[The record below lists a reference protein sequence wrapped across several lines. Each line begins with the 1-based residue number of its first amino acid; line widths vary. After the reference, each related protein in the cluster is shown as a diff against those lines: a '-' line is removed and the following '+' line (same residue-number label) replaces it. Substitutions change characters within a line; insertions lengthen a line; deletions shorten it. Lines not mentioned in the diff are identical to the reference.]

1 MSDLNLNVSDNN
13 SFVSLSPQASGTD
26 TQNGITSVTQQLPN
40 QPKDSVK
47 TAEQPEG
54 NVNPSAYTANTS
66 RPVLEKPLEGVQPKV
81 NGDGAAKKGEA
92 KTASKPGDAATRD
105 LEGEHAA
112 GTLSAGEAA
121 TTEITQQTDQPTIA
135 PQEKKQQNQDEGGK
149 GGGDSSSGQGG
160 SQQGKSEGLT
170 DQTLSELLSQLSN
183 LEQSGDIEPMT
194 SDQLSKLLNNFSKTS
209 AELAGTDA
217 AGKSQIEEP
226 YPQFTIEGDTIT
238 GPNGPWTIPAAQ
250 SPPTSPNAVYTNSY
264 HELKATTTTLQ
275 QTIINIPESPE
286 KLTYAN
292 FLKILVEA
300 LTKFQEFLYVMNNI
314 DSKSIRDKSKAQLE
328 TSLHKLEE
336 QRKKQEEEQRKARE
350 AGQKSG
356 ILGLFQKVFNIIA
369 IIVSVVLVVA
379 FPPAGP
385 LAMLATGFMVASVTD
400 MIMKQTGGKGL
411 FEKAFE
417 VLAQMTSGILDAMG
431 IHGAA
436 NEIITLVTKIVLV
449 ILTCAVVVAANPM
462 MFLFGGVSNV
472 ISFLQDSKIVNE
484 FVAKCGGD
492 EKAQMIASLVVTSVI
507 MLTTLVVSIAMM
519 FIPGGQGA
527 ILGQI
532 SSAVT
537 SVTRV
542 VATAIMNALQMVL
555 RVTEKVAE
563 TVTNVI
569 MQMLKLV
576 VNPGFWM
583 TATMVGAEAANTV
596 NKVKMANLLAD
607 LAKLRGEMTKMVE
620 QADAL
625 IAVLKKVIQKL
636 LESLSDTGAFIAQ
649 TSQIL
654 QKNFQ
659 GMSESLNS
667 LYSA

>member
-1 MSDLNLNVSDNN
+1 MSDLNLNVNDN
-13 SFVSLSPQASGTD
+13 SFVSLTQQTNETD
-26 TQNGITSVTQQLPN
+26 TQNSITQQLPN

-54 NVNPSAYTANTS
+54 NVNPAAYTANTS
-66 RPVLEKPLEGVQPKV
+66 RPVLEKPTEGVQPKPG
-81 NGDGAAKKGEA
+81 NTSKKGDA
-92 KTASKPGDAATRD
+92 KTTHQPGDVATRD

-112 GTLSAGEAA
+112 GTLSAGE
-121 TTEITQQTDQPTIA
+121 TTTSEMTQQTDQPIID
-135 PQEKKQQNQDEGGK
+135 PQEKKQQNQEGDGNS
-149 GGGDSSSGQGG
+149 GGGDSGGQGD
-160 SQQGKSEGLT
+160 SQKGQSEALT
-170 DQTLSELLSQLSN
+170 DQTLNDLLAQLSN
-183 LEQSGDIEPMT
+183 LEQSGDLEPMS
-194 SDQLSKLLNNFSKTS
+194 SDQLSKLLNSFSKTDEGVAATANASSKS
-209 AELAGTDA
+209 AQVDV
-217 AGKSQIEEP
+217 P
-226 YPQFTIEGDTIT
+226 YPEFTIEGDTIT
-238 GPNGPWTIPAAQ
+238 GPNGTWTIPAAQ
-250 SPPTSPNAVYTNSY
+250 SPPTSPNAVYANSY
-264 HELKATTTTLQ
+264 HELKATADVLQ
-275 QTIINIPESPE
+275 KTIINIPESPE
-286 KLTYAN
+286 KLSYSN
-292 FLKILVEA
+292 FLKVLVKA
-300 LTKFQEFLYVMNNI
+300 LTEFQEFLYVMNNV
-314 DSKSIRDKSKAQLE
+314 DSQSIREKSKAQLE
-328 TSLHKLEE
+328 TALHKLEE

-350 AGQKSG
+350 AGQKGGVLG
-356 ILGLFQKVFNIIA
+356 IFQKVFNVVA

-417 VLAQMTSGILDAMG
+417 VLAQLSSGLLDAMG

-436 NEIITLVTKIVLV
+436 NEIVTLVSKIVLV

-492 EKAQMIASLVVTSVI
+492 EKAQMIASIVVTSVI
-507 MLTTLVVSIAMM
+507 MLTTLVTSIAMM

-532 SSAVT
+532 GSAVT
-537 SVTRV
+537 NVTRV
-542 VATAIMNALQMVL
+542 VATAIMNVLQTTL

-569 MQMLKLV
+569 MQTLKLV
-576 VNPGFWM
+576 LNPGFWM
-583 TATMVGAEAANTV
+583 TVTMVGAEAANTV
-596 NKVKMANLLAD
+596 NKVKMADLLAD
-607 LAKLRGEMTKMVE
+607 LARLRGQMTKMVE

-625 IAVLKKVIQKL
+625 IMILKKIIQKL

-659 GMSESLNS
+659 GMSESLNN